1 MPESVRPDRPRALK
15 RNKIRGPVVPAGSEP
30 MRNVSQIMERKGS
43 QVVSVTRASPVLEAI
58 RVMAEH
64 HIGAVLVMEGDQ
76 LLGIV
81 SERDYARKVILQGR
95 SSHDTPVAVVMSSPV
110 VCVGPHDSVAECMS
124 IMTEKHIRHLPVVE
138 GERVIGVV
146 SIGDLVKELIEEQ
159 KQEISLLQQYIAG

>member
-1 MPESVRPDRPRALK
+1 MRSV
-15 RNKIRGPVVPAGSEP
+15 N
-30 MRNVSQIMERKGS
+30 QILDRKGS
-43 QVVSVTRASPVLEAI
+43 RVVSVTREAPVLEAI

-64 HIGAVLVMEGDQ
+64 HLGAVLVMEGEQ
-76 LLGIV
+76 LIGIA

-95 SSHDTPVAVVMSSPV
+95 SSSDTPVAVIMTSPV
-110 VCVGPHDSVAECMS
+110 VCVGPHDTIAECMS
-124 IMTEKHIRHLPVVE
+124 IMTEKHIRHLPVIE

>member
-1 MPESVRPDRPRALK
+1 
-15 RNKIRGPVVPAGSEP
+15 
-30 MRNVSQIMERKGS
+30 MRNVSQIMERKGG
-43 QVVSVTRASPVLEAI
+43 QVVSVTRSSPVLEAI

-76 LLGIV
+76 LLGIA

-95 SSHDTPVAVVMSSPV
+95 SSHDTPVAVIMSSPV
-110 VCVGPHDSVAECMS
+110 VCVGPHDSIAECMS

-146 SIGDLVKELIEEQ
+146 SIGDLVKEMIEEQ

>member
-1 MPESVRPDRPRALK
+1 
-15 RNKIRGPVVPAGSEP
+15 
-30 MRNVSQIMERKGS
+30 MRSVSQIIERKGT
-43 QVVSVTRASPVLEAI
+43 QVVSVSRQAPVLEAI

-64 HIGAVLVMEGDQ
+64 HIGAVLVMEGEQ
-76 LLGIV
+76 LLGIL

-95 SSHDTPVAVVMSSPV
+95 SSHDTAVAVIMSSPV

-124 IMTEKHIRHLPVVE
+124 IMTEKHIRHLPVID
-138 GERVIGVV
+138 GERVMGVV

>member
-1 MPESVRPDRPRALK
+1 
-15 RNKIRGPVVPAGSEP
+15 

-64 HIGAVLVMEGDQ
+64 HIGAVLVMEGEQ
-76 LLGIV
+76 LLGIL

-124 IMTEKHIRHLPVVE
+124 IMTEKHIRHLPVID

>member
-1 MPESVRPDRPRALK
+1 
-15 RNKIRGPVVPAGSEP
+15 

-43 QVVSVTRASPVLEAI
+43 QVVSVARQAPVLEAI

-64 HIGAVLVMEGDQ
+64 HIGAVLVMEGEQ
-76 LLGIV
+76 LLGIL

-95 SSHDTPVAVVMSSPV
+95 SSHDTAVAVIMSSPV

-146 SIGDLVKELIEEQ
+146 SIGDLVKEMIEEQ

>member
-1 MPESVRPDRPRALK
+1 
-15 RNKIRGPVVPAGSEP
+15 
-30 MRNVSQIMERKGS
+30 MRNVSQIIERKGS
-43 QVVSVTRASPVLEAI
+43 QVVSVSRQAPVLEAI

-64 HIGAVLVMEGDQ
+64 HIGAVLVMEGAQ
-76 LLGIV
+76 LLGIA

-95 SSHDTPVAVVMSSPV
+95 SSHDTPVAVIMSSPV

-124 IMTEKHIRHLPVVE
+124 IMTEKHIRHLPVIE
-138 GERVIGVV
+138 GERVIGVI